1 MAGGNLG
8 DLSMT
13 LTLKTRIEEESKKL
27 ISALN
32 KIDATG
38 KSAQEALN
46 LITEA
51 TGAIGRTGVADISK
65 LTEAMSRMSAKAAEL
80 MKKPNSSAK
89 EIRNTKAVGDQYERI
104 VKIIERLN
112 TISKGYAGF
121 ADYKDMARV
130 EEMLQM
136 RRHAKEQEAKRDA
149 ELERQKQERQRIS
162 SQMAQEAYRQEIAAA
177 EQKSRAFAQAIQK
190 QMEEQE
196 KLRRAQVHAS
206 EDVIRQRLRT
216 SLQPEQ
222 HRNPYIPYI
231 GDTGQIRAVQ
241 KAYGEAF
248 DALGLKYDKLQE
260 KISNFHGPKD
270 DEWLLKTKAQL
281 AEVEGQMSRLVAAS
295 ERLSA
300 TTSAKLNTTYKPNT
314 TTPKEEA
321 QARLQETNA
330 LKNAILERMEAEKK
344 AAAEKKKAEEEA
356 LRQEKQR
363 QAELEKSS
371 QKAKML
377 KDALNKLW
385 GERQA
390 GKSLGL
396 DTTAVDTKIRAMINA
411 LRTLGEYSDRLRNK
425 GEGWQGS
432 LGSLNYNYF
441 ATLAEGARRMA
452 SEQAKANS
460 EKKQAIALEEKHR
473 QEIAATAARVRNDL
487 VNAFEQARKSAG
499 GVNSAVQDL
508 KSLFLQGGLIYGAK
522 QFADSIIQAGGVIDQ
537 QHIALRSILGDMQN
551 ADIMFQQIK
560 SLALESPFT
569 FSDLN
574 KDVKQ
579 LAAYGVEYDDLYD
592 TTKRLADMASGLGVS
607 FERIALAFGQVRSR
621 GWLDGKELRQISY
634 AGIPLLNKLSEYYT
648 KKEGK
653 NVSTSDVKTRITGR
667 GVDFEDVKQVFWEM
681 TDAGGQF
688 FNMQSV
694 MSDTLLGKYNK
705 MKDAWEIMLSDMA
718 NSETMSGRF
727 LKGTLELVAQLIQ
740 NIHTLG
746 PAIIA
751 AFSGFALHK
760 ANMALGG
767 GVASGLLSAKG
778 KVAGDATRDAMQGK
792 RLSDIQ
798 KSILSTKNKIV
809 NSDLRLLQVN
819 GALTKTDL
827 RRLYVTGQINGSMY
841 RQQMMVNGL
850 ANGLTKAQ
858 VRAMLLNNEMR
869 WAASGSMWGAFAS
882 RGIAAFSILGAS
894 LKSLGTSFL
903 TMVGGWPGLIVTGIT
918 VGLTYLWS
926 ANEELKQ
933 QIKQSADELKDR
945 YKSIFEFLKN
955 NPINEIINKKDDKA
969 LLSAIDEY
977 KEKLKE
983 LNPNGFESLV
993 MKADEK
999 KSHEERLRYLREQI
1013 ELEEKANT
1021 IAQTNIQS
1029 GDNFENIKKMFEQ
1042 NKEYLQSIY
1051 SSKTAMEHSLNA
1063 ADKRTNTNAYLSG
1076 MEHFKEEVSEL
1087 ALEFRKIFLDIGTN
1101 PESQRAAQQMFD
1113 NMLAHVEIPKEQAD
1127 FMRASWLKA
1136 LGLGDDW
1143 LRGQVRSEMT
1153 NLIERESSVLA
1164 DKIRSGQKLNEAEQ
1178 NKVKELMQEARERL
1192 SVDYPYFE
1200 SDLQR
1205 MLNNSR
1211 FTAVI
1216 DLIYRENGKPD
1227 PVTQQTNDNFYHSG
1241 MDLRRNA
1248 PDLVAFKNKWQKTGS
1263 GSVYGINNAAHQDI
1277 DSAYNELAAVN
1288 KAYKK
1293 GKATKK
1299 QVETA
1304 KQNVRDLTELL
1315 YSMTGDFYTGQ
1326 AKKSNKIPKQ
1336 NSDKED
1342 KELKTLKER
1351 VSLYKTYY
1359 SELQKYRK
1367 LYGADADKE
1376 LMKDNNFAPIAKY
1389 GLKDRSDY
1397 GSSIRQL
1404 VGSISKTTEDRKTF
1418 VEQSIA
1424 DISRKDREEEQK
1436 RIEDVNSELSRK
1448 LDLLSEEY
1456 DLYRQLYDLT
1466 GDSQGSMQIAFQGK
1480 TVQSQSLLQ
1489 SLMKQIQGELDK
1501 SHPGKNAADVTS
1513 LSDEVFNK
1521 DFGEKSETLSVL
1533 VQRYKKEND
1542 KVRLDTIKTM
1552 TELIKNNRTIEQQ
1565 IADLDREHE
1574 SNQTK
1579 IWESNTTPEMKKRAS
1594 EGEDKEWQDKRAKLE
1609 FEQFKN
1615 NSDWVTIFDDLD
1627 RVSSNTIDTMCTA
1640 IEKFSKKAGLS
1651 VEVVKQLRDALDKL
1665 RNEQLDRNP
1674 FSVMFSTIGQGNAIG
1689 DFLKRSL
1696 PDKKGKY
1703 LVSSEAGKRMGIEE
1717 GQYTKGE
1724 LESAQQGKYDDFG
1737 KTLQGV
1743 ANKFKALETIMSPV
1757 IDLFAAYGK
1766 EDTVLGGVLKG
1777 GSDALGA
1784 AANTASSIS
1793 ALGEM
1798 NGLGFLKDAGPYG
1811 AAASAAISI
1820 ISSFAAAHDA
1830 ALEREIEASKQRQKE
1845 MENLSKNLQHAIET
1859 ALGGV
1864 YSYTMDNKTISKF
1877 NKVLETFQKEN
1888 TRFNFKTQEWE
1899 KTSKNKS
1906 KYSEETARQVEKSLG
1921 DKNSNFDAQLA
1932 SLMVQRDEIQK
1943 QRDSENKK
1951 KKKDKNAIS
1960 DYDMQIEEANQQISE
1975 FAQEWAKTIYGID
1988 LKDWASQ
1995 LTDAIVEAWQKG
2007 EDAVDAY
2014 EDKVKELMNGLT
2026 KNILSQKIM
2035 EVALKPTLDN
2045 LEGKLKA
2052 NGGKLQAEDV
2062 LSITDDLIAAEGN
2075 AIDSI
2080 VAILDSLKEK
2090 GLDLSEN
2097 GSLSTSNTIKGVTE
2111 EIADLLAS
2119 YINAIRLDVSVNRAN
2134 LTIITEAVKLLPNI
2148 NVIAQSQL
2156 TQLNTLVSLAQSRN
2170 DKLDQMYDW
2179 MRSTTNGTRK
2189 LYIA

>member
-13 LTLKTRIEEESKKL
+13 LTLKTRMEEESKKL
-27 ISALN
+27 INALN
-32 KIDATG
+32 KIDVTG
-38 KSAQEALN
+38 KRAQDALN

-51 TGAIGRTGVADISK
+51 TATLSSKGVADIKKLQDAIAQYQAFAARAEGLGVDSK
-65 LTEAMSRMSAKAAEL
+65 TVNNITAIAE
-80 MKKPNSSAK
+80 
-89 EIRNTKAVGDQYERI
+89 QYGKVLQILQRI
-104 VKIIERLN
+104 N
-112 TISKGYAGF
+112 ATGKGHAGF
-121 ADYKDMARV
+121 SDYQDMQRV
-130 EEMLQM
+130 EELLQQ
-136 RRHAKEQEAKRDA
+136 RRHAQEQQAKREE
-149 ELERQKQERQRIS
+149 ELEKQKQERQKIS
-162 SQMAQEAYRQEIAAA
+162 AQMAQEAYRQEIAAA
-177 EQKSRAFAQAIQK
+177 EQKSRAFAQALQK
-190 QMEEQE
+190 QMEAEE
-196 KLRRAQVHAS
+196 KLRRSRVGGTEFDRRRAVRASLAS
-206 EDVIRQRLRT
+206 EPTRYYVPFAGNMD
-216 SLQPEQ
+216 
-222 HRNPYIPYI
+222 
-231 GDTGQIRAVQ
+231 QINEVQ
-241 KAYGEAF
+241 KAYGKAF
-248 DALGLKYDKLQE
+248 DALGERYERLQQ
-260 KISNFHGPKD
+260 KISSFHGPKD
-270 DEWLLKTKAQL
+270 DEWLVKTKAQL
-281 AEVEGQMSRLVAAS
+281 AEVESQMQRLVAAS
-295 ERLSA
+295 ERLSMQTAARLDATYKPIA
-300 TTSAKLNTTYKPNT
+300 TTSQEQT
-314 TTPKEEA
+314 
-321 QARLQETNA
+321 QRRLQETNA
-330 LKNAILERMEAEKK
+330 LKNAVLERMEAEKRE
-344 AAAEKKKAEEEA
+344 AAEAAKN
-356 LRQEKQR
+356 EKQR
-363 QAELEKSS
+363 QAELDKSQ
-371 QKAKML
+371 QKIKAL
-377 KDALNKLW
+377 KDALNRLW

-390 GKSLGL
+390 GKALGL
-396 DTTAVDTKIRAMINA
+396 DTSEADAKIRSMISA
-411 LRTLGEYSDRLRNK
+411 LRTLREYSNMLGNK
-425 GEGWQGS
+425 GIGWQSS

-441 ATLAEGARRMA
+441 GTLAEGAKRLS

-460 EKKQAIALEEKHR
+460 EKRQAIALEERHR
-473 QEIAATAARVRNDL
+473 QEVAATAARVRSDL
-487 VNAFEQARKSAG
+487 VSAFEQARKSAG
-499 GVNSAVQDL
+499 GMSSAMQDL

-522 QFADSIIQAGGVIDQ
+522 QFVDSIIQAGGLIDQ

-688 FNMQSV
+688 YNMQSV

-718 NSETMSGRF
+718 SSETMSGKF
-727 LKGTLELVAQLIQ
+727 LKGTLELIAKLIQ

-767 GVASGLLSAKG
+767 GVAAGLLSAKG
-778 KVAGDATRDAMQGK
+778 KVAGDVTKEALQGK

-798 KSILSTKNKIV
+798 KSILSTKNRIT

-827 RRLYVTGQINGSMY
+827 RRLYVTGKINGNMY
-841 RQQMMVNGL
+841 RQQIMVNGL

-869 WAASGSMWGAFAS
+869 LAASGSMWGAFAS
-882 RGIAAFSILGAS
+882 RGIAAFSVLGAGI
-894 LKSLGTSFL
+894 KSLGTLF
-903 TMVGGWPGLIVTGIT
+903 MAMIGGWPGLIITGIS

-945 YKSIFEFLKN
+945 YKSIVEFLQN
-955 NPINEIINKKDDKA
+955 NPINEVINKKDDKA

-999 KSHEERLRYLREQI
+999 KSHEDRLRYLREQI

-1021 IAQTNIQS
+1021 IAQNKIQS

-1042 NKEYLQSIY
+1042 DKEYLQSIY

-1076 MEHFKEEVSEL
+1076 MEHFKEEAEKL

-1113 NMLAHVEIPKEQAD
+1113 NMLAQVEIPKDQAD

-1143 LRGQVRSEMT
+1143 LRGQVRSELQ

-1178 NKVKELMQEARERL
+1178 SKVKELMQEARQRL

-1216 DLIYRENGKPD
+1216 NLVYSNQGKPD
-1227 PVTQQTNDNFYHSG
+1227 PVTQQTNDNFYQSG
-1241 MDLRRNA
+1241 MGLRVNA
-1248 PDLVAFKNKWQKTGS
+1248 ADLVASKNKWQKAGQ
-1263 GSVYGINNAAHQDI
+1263 GSVYSINNAAHQDI
-1277 DSAYNELAAVN
+1277 DSAYNELAAIN
-1288 KAYKK
+1288 KAYNK

-1299 QVETA
+1299 QVEKA

-1315 YSMTGDFYTGQ
+1315 YSLTGDFYTGQ
-1326 AKKSNKIPKQ
+1326 AKKSNKTPKDRG
-1336 NSDKED
+1336 NKDD
-1342 KELKTLKER
+1342 KELKALRDK

-1359 SELQKYRK
+1359 TELQKYRK

-1376 LMKDNNFAPIAKY
+1376 LMKDKNFAPIKGY

-1397 GSSIRQL
+1397 GGSIRQL
-1404 VGSISKTTEDRKTF
+1404 VGRLSRNTEERKSF

-1424 DISRKDREEEQK
+1424 GISSKEREEEQN

-1456 DLYRQLYDLT
+1456 DLYKQLYDLT
-1466 GDSQGSMQIAFQGK
+1466 GDSQGAMQVAFQGN
-1480 TVQSQSLLQ
+1480 TVQSQSLLE
-1489 SLMKQIQGELDK
+1489 SLMKQIQDELDK
-1501 SHPGKNAADVTS
+1501 SHPGKNAADVIS
-1513 LSDEVFNK
+1513 LSDNEFNK
-1521 DFGEKSETLSVL
+1521 LFGEKSETLSVL
-1533 VQRYKKEND
+1533 VQRYKKESD
-1542 KVRLDTIKTM
+1542 KVRLDTIKNM
-1552 TELIKNNRTIEQQ
+1552 VELIKNNRTIEQQ

-1579 IWESNTTPEMKKRAS
+1579 IWGSSTTTEMKKRAS
-1594 EGEDKEWQDKRAKLE
+1594 EGENKEWQDKRAKLE

-1615 NSDWVTIFDDLD
+1615 NTDWVTIFDDLD
-1627 RVSSNTIDTMCTA
+1627 RVSSNTIDTMCTE

-1665 RNEQLDRNP
+1665 RNEQIDRSP
-1674 FSVMFSTIGQGNAIG
+1674 FGVMFNTIGQGNAIG
-1689 DFLKRSL
+1689 DFLKRSE
-1696 PDKKGKY
+1696 PGKDGKY
-1703 LVSSEAGKRMGIEE
+1703 IVSAEAGKRMGMQE
-1717 GQYTKGE
+1717 GKYTKGE
-1724 LESAQQGKYDDFG
+1724 LENEQQGKYMDFS
-1737 KTLQGV
+1737 KSLQSV
-1743 ANKFKALETIMSPV
+1743 ANKFKALESIMSPV
-1757 IDLFAAYGK
+1757 VDLFAAFGK
-1766 EDTVLGGVLKG
+1766 EDTVAGGIIQG
-1777 GSDALGA
+1777 GSNALSAAGSTAGA
-1784 AANTASSIS
+1784 LNN
-1793 ALGEM
+1793 LG
-1798 NGLGFLKDAGPYG
+1798 LKQAGPYG
-1811 AAASAAISI
+1811 AAAAASISI

-1845 MENLSKNLQHAIET
+1845 MENLTKNLQHAIEI

-1864 YSYTMDNKTISKF
+1864 YSYTMNDKTRDKLTE
-1877 NKVLETFQKEN
+1877 VLETFRKEN
-1888 TRFNFKTQEWE
+1888 TKFNFQTQKWE
-1899 KTSKNKS
+1899 KTNKNKS
-1906 KYSEETARQVEKSLG
+1906 RYSEQTAEQVEKSLQN
-1921 DKNSNFDAQLA
+1921 KNSNFDAQLA
-1932 SLMVQRDEIQK
+1932 SLMIQRDELQK

-1960 DYDMQIEEANQQISE
+1960 DYDAQIEEANQQISE
-1975 FAQEWAKTIYGID
+1975 FAQAWAKTIYSID

-2014 EDKVKELMNGLT
+2014 EDKVKELMNSLT
-2026 KNILSQKIM
+2026 KNILSQKIL
-2035 EVALKPTLDN
+2035 EVALKPTLVN
-2045 LEGKLKA
+2045 LENKLKA
-2052 NGGKLQAEDV
+2052 NGGKLEAEDV
-2062 LSITDDLIAAEGN
+2062 LSITDSLIDAEGN

-2080 VAILDSLKEK
+2080 VSILDSLKEK

-2097 GSLSTSNTIKGVTE
+2097 GSLSTSNTIKGITE
-2111 EIADLLAS
+2111 ETADLAS
-2119 YINAIRLDVSVNRAN
+2119 YINAIRLDVSVNRTN
-2134 LTIITEAVKLLPNI
+2134 LAIVVEAVKLLPNL

-2156 TQLNTLVSLAQSRN
+2156 TQLNTLVSLSQARN

>member
-13 LTLKTRIEEESKKL
+13 LTLKTRMEEESKKL
-27 ISALN
+27 INALN
-32 KIDATG
+32 KIDVSG
-38 KSAQEALN
+38 KRAQDALN

-51 TGAIGRTGVADISK
+51 TSTLSSKGVADIKKLQDAIAQYQAFAARAEGLGVDSK
-65 LTEAMSRMSAKAAEL
+65 TVNNITAIAE
-80 MKKPNSSAK
+80 
-89 EIRNTKAVGDQYERI
+89 QYGKVLQILQRI
-104 VKIIERLN
+104 N
-112 TISKGYAGF
+112 ATGKGYAGF
-121 ADYKDMARV
+121 SDYQDMQRV
-130 EEMLQM
+130 EELLQQ
-136 RRHAKEQEAKRDA
+136 RRHAKEQQAKREE
-149 ELERQKQERQRIS
+149 ELEKQKQERQKIS
-162 SQMAQEAYRQEIAAA
+162 AQMAQEAYRQEIAAA
-177 EQKSRAFAQAIQK
+177 EQKSRAFAQALQK
-190 QMEEQE
+190 QMEAEE
-196 KLRRAQVHAS
+196 KLRRSRVGGTEFDRRRAVRASLAS
-206 EDVIRQRLRT
+206 EPTRYYVPFAGNMD
-216 SLQPEQ
+216 
-222 HRNPYIPYI
+222 
-231 GDTGQIRAVQ
+231 QINEVQ
-241 KAYGEAF
+241 KAYGKAF
-248 DALGLKYDKLQE
+248 DVIGERYDRLQQ
-260 KISNFHGPKD
+260 KISSFHGPKD
-270 DEWLLKTKAQL
+270 DEWLVYTKARL
-281 AEVEGQMSRLVAAS
+281 AEMESQMQRLVAAS
-295 ERLSA
+295 ERLSMQTAARLDATYKPIA
-300 TTSAKLNTTYKPNT
+300 TTSQEQT
-314 TTPKEEA
+314 
-321 QARLQETNA
+321 QRRLQETNA
-330 LKNAILERMEAEKK
+330 LKNAILERMEAEKRE
-344 AAAEKKKAEEEA
+344 AAEAAKN
-356 LRQEKQR
+356 EKQR
-363 QAELEKSS
+363 QAELDKSQ
-371 QKAKML
+371 QKIKAL
-377 KDALNKLW
+377 KDALNRLW

-390 GKSLGL
+390 GKALGL
-396 DTTAVDTKIRAMINA
+396 DTSEADAKIRSMISA
-411 LRTLGEYSDRLRNK
+411 LRTLREYSNMLVNK
-425 GEGWQGS
+425 GVGWQS
-432 LGSLNYNYF
+432 RLGILNYNYF
-441 ATLAEGARRMA
+441 GTLAEGAKRLS

-460 EKKQAIALEEKHR
+460 EKRQAIALEERHR
-473 QEIAATAARVRNDL
+473 QEVAATAARVRSDL
-487 VNAFEQARKSAG
+487 VSAFEQARKSAG
-499 GVNSAVQDL
+499 GMSSAMQDL

-522 QFADSIIQAGGVIDQ
+522 QFVDSIIQAGGLIDQ

-718 NSETMSGRF
+718 SSETMSGKF
-727 LKGTLELVAQLIQ
+727 LKGTLELIAKLIQ

-767 GVASGLLSAKG
+767 GIAAGLLSAKG
-778 KVAGDATRDAMQGK
+778 KVAGDVTKEALQGK

-798 KSILSTKNKIV
+798 KSILSTKNRIT

-827 RRLYVTGQINGSMY
+827 RRLYVTGKINGNMY
-841 RQQMMVNGL
+841 RQQIMVNGL

-869 WAASGSMWGAFAS
+869 LAASGSMWGAFAS
-882 RGIAAFSILGAS
+882 RGIAAFSVLGAGI
-894 LKSLGTSFL
+894 KSLGSSF
-903 TMVGGWPGLIVTGIT
+903 MAMIGGWPGLIITGIS

-945 YKSIFEFLKN
+945 YKSIVEFLQN
-955 NPINEIINKKDDKA
+955 NPINEVINKKDDKA

-999 KSHEERLRYLREQI
+999 KSHEDRLRYLREQI

-1021 IAQTNIQS
+1021 IAQNKIQS

-1042 NKEYLQSIY
+1042 DKEYLQSIY

-1076 MEHFKEEVSEL
+1076 MEHFKEEAEKL
-1087 ALEFRKIFLDIGTN
+1087 AIEFRKIFLDIGTN

-1113 NMLAHVEIPKEQAD
+1113 NMLAQVEIPKDQAD

-1143 LRGQVRSEMT
+1143 LRGQVRSELQ

-1178 NKVKELMQEARERL
+1178 SKVKELMQEARQRL

-1216 DLIYRENGKPD
+1216 NLVYSNQGKPD
-1227 PVTQQTNDNFYHSG
+1227 PVTQQTNDNFYQSG
-1241 MDLRRNA
+1241 MGLRVNA
-1248 PDLVAFKNKWQKTGS
+1248 ADLVAYKNKWQKAGQ
-1263 GSVYGINNAAHQDI
+1263 GSVYSINNAAHQDI
-1277 DSAYNELAAVN
+1277 DSALNELLAVN
-1288 KAYKK
+1288 TAYKN
-1293 GKATKK
+1293 GKETKK
-1299 QVETA
+1299 EVEKA

-1315 YSMTGDFYTGQ
+1315 YSLTGDFYTGQ
-1326 AKKSNKIPKQ
+1326 AKKSNKTPKDRG
-1336 NSDKED
+1336 NKDD
-1342 KELKTLKER
+1342 KELKALRDK

-1359 SELQKYRK
+1359 TELQKYRK

-1376 LMKDNNFAPIAKY
+1376 LMKDKNFAPIKGY

-1397 GSSIRQL
+1397 GGSIRQL
-1404 VGSISKTTEDRKTF
+1404 VGRLSRNTEERKSF

-1424 DISRKDREEEQK
+1424 GISSKEREEEQK

-1456 DLYRQLYDLT
+1456 DLYKQLYDLT
-1466 GDSQGSMQIAFQGK
+1466 GDSQGAMQVAFQGN
-1480 TVQSQSLLQ
+1480 TVQSQSLLE
-1489 SLMKQIQGELDK
+1489 SLMKQIQDELDK

-1513 LSDEVFNK
+1513 LSDNEFNK
-1521 DFGEKSETLSVL
+1521 LFGEKSETLSVL
-1533 VQRYKKEND
+1533 VQRYKKESD
-1542 KVRLDTIKTM
+1542 KVRLDTIKNM
-1552 TELIKNNRTIEQQ
+1552 VELIKNNRTIEQQ

-1579 IWESNTTPEMKKRAS
+1579 IWGSSTTTEMKKRAS
-1594 EGEDKEWQDKRAKLE
+1594 EGENKEWQDKRAKLE

-1615 NSDWVTIFDDLD
+1615 NTDWVTIFDDLD
-1627 RVSSNTIDTMCTA
+1627 RVSSNTIDTMCTE

-1665 RNEQLDRNP
+1665 RNEQIDRSP
-1674 FSVMFSTIGQGNAIG
+1674 FGVMFNTIGQGNAIG
-1689 DFLKRSL
+1689 DFLKRSE
-1696 PDKKGKY
+1696 PGKDGKY
-1703 LVSSEAGKRMGIEE
+1703 IVSAEAGKRMGMQE
-1717 GQYTKGE
+1717 GKYTKGE
-1724 LESAQQGKYDDFG
+1724 LENEQQGKYADFS
-1737 KTLQGV
+1737 KSLQSV
-1743 ANKFKALETIMSPV
+1743 ANKFKALESIMSPV
-1757 IDLFAAYGK
+1757 VDLFAAFGK
-1766 EDTVLGGVLKG
+1766 EDTVAGGIIQG
-1777 GSDALGA
+1777 GSNALSAAGSTAGA
-1784 AANTASSIS
+1784 LNN
-1793 ALGEM
+1793 LG
-1798 NGLGFLKDAGPYG
+1798 LKQAGPYG
-1811 AAASAAISI
+1811 AAAAASISI

-1845 MENLSKNLQHAIET
+1845 MENLTKNLQHAIEI

-1864 YSYTMDNKTISKF
+1864 YSYTMNDKTRDKLTE
-1877 NKVLETFQKEN
+1877 VLETFRKEN
-1888 TRFNFKTQEWE
+1888 TKFNFQTQKWE
-1899 KTSKNKS
+1899 KTNKNKS
-1906 KYSEETARQVEKSLG
+1906 RYSEQTAEQVEKSLQNK
-1921 DKNSNFDAQLA
+1921 DSNFDAQLA
-1932 SLMVQRDEIQK
+1932 SLMIQRDELQK

-1960 DYDMQIEEANQQISE
+1960 DYDAQIEEANQQISE
-1975 FAQEWAKTIYGID
+1975 FAQAWAKTIYSID

-2014 EDKVKELMNGLT
+2014 EDKVKELMNSLT
-2026 KNILSQKIM
+2026 KNILSQKIL

-2045 LEGKLKA
+2045 LENKLKA
-2052 NGGKLQAEDV
+2052 NGGKLEAEDV
-2062 LSITDDLIAAEGN
+2062 LSITDSLIDAEGN

-2080 VAILDSLKEK
+2080 VSILDSLKEK

-2111 EIADLLAS
+2111 ETADLLAS

-2134 LTIITEAVKLLPNI
+2134 LAIVVEAVKLLPNL

-2156 TQLNTLVSLAQSRN
+2156 TQLNTLVSLSQARN

>member
-13 LTLKTRIEEESKKL
+13 LTLKTRMEEESKKL
-27 ISALN
+27 INALN
-32 KIDATG
+32 KIDVTG
-38 KSAQEALN
+38 KRAQDALN

-51 TGAIGRTGVADISK
+51 TSTLSSKGVADIKKLQDAIAQYQAFAARAEGLGVDSK
-65 LTEAMSRMSAKAAEL
+65 TVNNITAIAE
-80 MKKPNSSAK
+80 
-89 EIRNTKAVGDQYERI
+89 QYGKVLQILQRI
-104 VKIIERLN
+104 N
-112 TISKGYAGF
+112 ATGKGHAGF
-121 ADYKDMARV
+121 SDYQDMQRV
-130 EEMLQM
+130 EELLQQ
-136 RRHAKEQEAKRDA
+136 RRHAQEQQAKREE
-149 ELERQKQERQRIS
+149 ELEKQKQERQKIS
-162 SQMAQEAYRQEIAAA
+162 AQMAQEAYRQEIAAA
-177 EQKSRAFAQAIQK
+177 EQKSRAFAQALQK
-190 QMEEQE
+190 QMEAEE
-196 KLRRAQVHAS
+196 KLRRSRVGGTEFDRRRAVRASLAS
-206 EDVIRQRLRT
+206 EPTRYYVPFAGNMD
-216 SLQPEQ
+216 
-222 HRNPYIPYI
+222 
-231 GDTGQIRAVQ
+231 QINEVQ
-241 KAYGEAF
+241 KAYGKAF
-248 DALGLKYDKLQE
+248 DALGERYDRLQQ
-260 KISNFHGPKD
+260 KISSFHGPKD
-270 DEWLLKTKAQL
+270 DEWLVKTKAQL
-281 AEVEGQMSRLVAAS
+281 AEVESQMQRLVAAS
-295 ERLSA
+295 ERLSMQTA
-300 TTSAKLNTTYKPNT
+300 ARLDATYKPNA
-314 TTPKEEA
+314 TTPQEQA
-321 QARLQETNA
+321 QRRLQETNA
-330 LKNAILERMEAEKK
+330 LKNAILERMEAEKRE
-344 AAAEKKKAEEEA
+344 AAEAAKN
-356 LRQEKQR
+356 EKQR
-363 QAELEKSS
+363 QAELDKSQ
-371 QKAKML
+371 QKIKAL
-377 KDALNKLW
+377 KDALNRLW
-385 GERQA
+385 GERQT
-390 GKSLGL
+390 GKALGL
-396 DTTAVDTKIRAMINA
+396 DTSEADAKIRSMISA
-411 LRTLGEYSDRLRNK
+411 LRTLREYSNMLGNK
-425 GEGWQGS
+425 GVGWQSS

-441 ATLAEGARRMA
+441 GTLAEGAKRLS

-460 EKKQAIALEEKHR
+460 EKRQAIALEERHR
-473 QEIAATAARVRNDL
+473 QEVAATAARVRSDL
-487 VNAFEQARKSAG
+487 VSAFEQARKSAG
-499 GVNSAVQDL
+499 GMSSAVQDL

-522 QFADSIIQAGGVIDQ
+522 QFVDSIIQAGGVIDQ

-592 TTKRLADMASGLGVS
+592 TTKRLADLASGLGVS

-667 GVDFEDVKQVFWEM
+667 GVDFEDVKQVLWEM

-718 NSETMSGRF
+718 SSETMSGKF
-727 LKGTLELVAQLIQ
+727 LKGTLELIVKLIQ

-767 GVASGLLSAKG
+767 GVAAGLLSAKG
-778 KVAGDATRDAMQGK
+778 KVAGDVTKEALQGE

-798 KSILSTKNKIV
+798 KSILSTKNRIT

-827 RRLYVTGQINGSMY
+827 RRLYVTGKINGNMY
-841 RQQMMVNGL
+841 RQQIMVNGL

-869 WAASGSMWGAFAS
+869 LAASGSMWGAFAS
-882 RGIAAFSILGAS
+882 RGIAAFSVLGAGIKSLGAS
-894 LKSLGTSFL
+894 F
-903 TMVGGWPGLIVTGIT
+903 MAMIGGWPGLIITGIS

-926 ANEELKQ
+926 ANEEQKQ
-933 QIKQSADELKDR
+933 QMKQSADELKDR
-945 YKSIFEFLKN
+945 YKSIVEFLQN
-955 NPINEIINKKDDKA
+955 NPINEVINKKDDKA

-999 KSHEERLRYLREQI
+999 KSHEDRLRYLREQI

-1021 IAQTNIQS
+1021 IAQNKIQS

-1042 NKEYLQSIY
+1042 DKEYLQSIY

-1076 MEHFKEEVSEL
+1076 MEHFKEEAEKL

-1113 NMLAHVEIPKEQAD
+1113 NMLAQVEIPKDQAD

-1143 LRGQVRSEMT
+1143 LRGQVRSELQ

-1178 NKVKELMQEARERL
+1178 SKVKELMQEARQRL

-1216 DLIYRENGKPD
+1216 NLVYSNQGKPD
-1227 PVTQQTNDNFYHSG
+1227 PVTQQTNDNFYQSG
-1241 MDLRRNA
+1241 MGRRVNA
-1248 PDLVAFKNKWQKTGS
+1248 ADLVASKNKWQKAGQ
-1263 GSVYGINNAAHQDI
+1263 GSVYSINNAAHQDI

-1288 KAYKK
+1288 KAYNK

-1299 QVETA
+1299 QVEKA

-1315 YSMTGDFYTGQ
+1315 YSLTGDFYTGQ
-1326 AKKSNKIPKQ
+1326 AKKSNKTPKDRG
-1336 NSDKED
+1336 NKDDKVLKALKD
-1342 KELKTLKER
+1342 K

-1359 SELQKYRK
+1359 TELQKYRK

-1376 LMKDNNFAPIAKY
+1376 LMKDKNFAPIKGY

-1397 GSSIRQL
+1397 GGSIRQL
-1404 VGSISKTTEDRKTF
+1404 VGRLSRNTEERKSF

-1424 DISRKDREEEQK
+1424 GISSKEREEEQK

-1456 DLYRQLYDLT
+1456 DLYKQLYDLT
-1466 GDSQGSMQIAFQGK
+1466 GDSQGAMQVAFQGN
-1480 TVQSQSLLQ
+1480 TVQSQSLLE
-1489 SLMKQIQGELDK
+1489 SLMKQIQDELDK

-1513 LSDEVFNK
+1513 LSDNEFNK
-1521 DFGEKSETLSVL
+1521 LFGEKSETLSVL
-1533 VQRYKKEND
+1533 VQRYKKESD
-1542 KVRLDTIKTM
+1542 KVRLDTIKNM
-1552 TELIKNNRTIEQQ
+1552 VELIKNNRTIEQQ

-1579 IWESNTTPEMKKRAS
+1579 IWGSSTTTEMKKRAS
-1594 EGEDKEWQDKRAKLE
+1594 EGENKEWQDKRAKLE

-1615 NSDWVTIFDDLD
+1615 NTDWVTIFDDLD
-1627 RVSSNTIDTMCTA
+1627 RVSSNTIDTMCTE

-1665 RNEQLDRNP
+1665 RNEQIDRSP
-1674 FSVMFSTIGQGNAIG
+1674 FGVMFNTIGQGNAIG
-1689 DFLKRSL
+1689 DFLKRSE
-1696 PDKKGKY
+1696 PGKDGKY
-1703 LVSSEAGKRMGIEE
+1703 IVSAEAGKRMGMQE
-1717 GQYTKGE
+1717 GKYTKGE
-1724 LESAQQGKYDDFG
+1724 LENGQQGKYTDFS
-1737 KTLQGV
+1737 KSLQSV
-1743 ANKFKALETIMSPV
+1743 ANKFKALESIMSPV
-1757 IDLFAAYGK
+1757 VDLFAAFGK
-1766 EDTVLGGVLKG
+1766 EDTVAGGIIQG
-1777 GSDALGA
+1777 GSDALSAAGSTAGA
-1784 AANTASSIS
+1784 LNN
-1793 ALGEM
+1793 LGLEQ
-1798 NGLGFLKDAGPYG
+1798 AGPYG
-1811 AAASAAISI
+1811 AAAAAAISI

-1845 MENLSKNLQHAIET
+1845 MENLTKNLQHAIEI

-1864 YSYTMDNKTISKF
+1864 YSYTMNDKTRDKLTE
-1877 NKVLETFQKEN
+1877 VLETFRKEN
-1888 TRFNFKTQEWE
+1888 TKFNFQTQKWE
-1899 KTSKNKS
+1899 KTNKNKS
-1906 KYSEETARQVEKSLG
+1906 RYSEQTAEQVEKSLQNK
-1921 DKNSNFDAQLA
+1921 DSNFDAQLA
-1932 SLMVQRDEIQK
+1932 SLMVQRDELQK

-1960 DYDMQIEEANQQISE
+1960 DYDAQIEEANQQISE
-1975 FAQEWAKTIYGID
+1975 FAQEWAKTIYSID

-2014 EDKVKELMNGLT
+2014 EDKVKELMNSLT
-2026 KNILSQKIM
+2026 KNILSQKIL

-2045 LEGKLKA
+2045 LENKLKA
-2052 NGGKLQAEDV
+2052 NGGKLEAEDV
-2062 LSITDDLIAAEGN
+2062 LSITDSLIDAEGN

-2080 VAILDSLKEK
+2080 VSILDSLKEK

-2111 EIADLLAS
+2111 ETADLLAS

-2134 LTIITEAVKLLPNI
+2134 LAIVVEAVKLLPNL

-2156 TQLNTLVSLAQSRN
+2156 TQLNTLVSLSQARN

>member
-1 MAGGNLG
+1 
-8 DLSMT
+8 MT
-13 LTLKTRIEEESKKL
+13 LTLKTRMEEESKKL
-27 ISALN
+27 INALN
-32 KIDATG
+32 KIDVTG
-38 KSAQEALN
+38 KRAQDALN

-51 TGAIGRTGVADISK
+51 TSTLSSKGVADIKKLQNAIAQYQAFAARAEGLGVDSK
-65 LTEAMSRMSAKAAEL
+65 TVNNITAIAE
-80 MKKPNSSAK
+80 
-89 EIRNTKAVGDQYERI
+89 QYGKVLQILQRI
-104 VKIIERLN
+104 N
-112 TISKGYAGF
+112 ATGKGHAGF
-121 ADYKDMARV
+121 SDYQDMQRV
-130 EEMLQM
+130 EELLQQ
-136 RRHAKEQEAKRDA
+136 RRHAQEQQAKREE
-149 ELERQKQERQRIS
+149 ELEKQKQERQKIS
-162 SQMAQEAYRQEIAAA
+162 AQMAQEAYRQEIAAA
-177 EQKSRAFAQAIQK
+177 EQKSRAFAQALQK
-190 QMEEQE
+190 QMEAEE
-196 KLRRAQVHAS
+196 KLRRSRVGGTEFDRRRAVRASLAS
-206 EDVIRQRLRT
+206 EPTRYYVPFAGNMD
-216 SLQPEQ
+216 
-222 HRNPYIPYI
+222 
-231 GDTGQIRAVQ
+231 QINEVQ
-241 KAYGEAF
+241 KAYGKAF
-248 DALGLKYDKLQE
+248 DALGERYDRLQQ
-260 KISNFHGPKD
+260 KISSFHGPKD
-270 DEWLLKTKAQL
+270 DEWLVKTKAQL
-281 AEVEGQMSRLVAAS
+281 AEVESQMQRLVAAS
-295 ERLSA
+295 ERLSMQTAARLDATYKPIA
-300 TTSAKLNTTYKPNT
+300 TTSQEQT
-314 TTPKEEA
+314 
-321 QARLQETNA
+321 QRRLQETNA
-330 LKNAILERMEAEKK
+330 LKNAILERMEAEKRE
-344 AAAEKKKAEEEA
+344 AAEAAKN
-356 LRQEKQR
+356 EKQR
-363 QAELEKSS
+363 QAELDKSQ
-371 QKAKML
+371 QKIKAL
-377 KDALNKLW
+377 KDALNRLW

-390 GKSLGL
+390 GKALGL
-396 DTTAVDTKIRAMINA
+396 DTSEADAKIRSMISA
-411 LRTLGEYSDRLRNK
+411 LRTLREYSNILGNK
-425 GEGWQGS
+425 GAGWQYS

-441 ATLAEGARRMA
+441 GTLAEGAKRLS

-460 EKKQAIALEEKHR
+460 EKRQAIALEERHR
-473 QEIAATAARVRNDL
+473 QEVAATAARVRSDL
-487 VNAFEQARKSAG
+487 VSAFEQARKSAG
-499 GVNSAVQDL
+499 GISSAVQDL
-508 KSLFLQGGLIYGAK
+508 KSLFLQGGLIYGVK
-522 QFADSIIQAGGVIDQ
+522 QFVDSIIQAGGVIDQ

-574 KDVKQ
+574 KDVKP

-718 NSETMSGRF
+718 SSETISGKF
-727 LKGTLELVAQLIQ
+727 LKGTLELIAKLIQ
-740 NIHTLG
+740 NLHTLG
-746 PAIIA
+746 PAFIA

-767 GVASGLLSAKG
+767 GVAAGLLSAKG
-778 KVAGDATRDAMQGK
+778 KVAGDVTKEALQGE

-798 KSILSTKNKIV
+798 KSILSTKNRIT
-809 NSDLRLLQVN
+809 NSDLRLLQIN

-827 RRLYVTGQINGSMY
+827 RRLYVTGKINGNMY
-841 RQQMMVNGL
+841 RQQIMVNGL

-869 WAASGSMWGAFAS
+869 LAASGSMWGAFAS
-882 RGIAAFSILGAS
+882 RGIAAFSVLGAGIKSLGAS
-894 LKSLGTSFL
+894 F
-903 TMVGGWPGLIVTGIT
+903 MAMIGGWPGLIITGIS

-945 YKSIFEFLKN
+945 YKSIVEFLQN
-955 NPINEIINKKDDKA
+955 NPINEVINKKDDKA

-999 KSHEERLRYLREQI
+999 KSHEDRLRYLREQI

-1021 IAQTNIQS
+1021 IAQNKIQS

-1042 NKEYLQSIY
+1042 DKEYLQSIY
-1051 SSKTAMEHSLNA
+1051 SSKTAMEHSINA

-1076 MEHFKEEVSEL
+1076 MEHFKEEAEKL

-1113 NMLAHVEIPKEQAD
+1113 NMLAQVEIPKEQAD

-1143 LRGQVRSEMT
+1143 LRGQVRSELQ

-1178 NKVKELMQEARERL
+1178 NKVKELMQEARQRL

-1216 DLIYRENGKPD
+1216 NLVYSNQGKPD
-1227 PVTQQTNDNFYHSG
+1227 PVTQQTNDNFYQSG
-1241 MDLRRNA
+1241 MGLRVNA
-1248 PDLVAFKNKWQKTGS
+1248 ADLVAFKNKWQKAGQGS
-1263 GSVYGINNAAHQDI
+1263 LYAINNAAHQDI
-1277 DSAYNELAAVN
+1277 DSAYNEILAAN
-1288 KAYKK
+1288 TAYNNS
-1293 GKATKK
+1293 KATKK
-1299 QVETA
+1299 EVEKA

-1326 AKKSNKIPKQ
+1326 AKKSNKTPKDRG
-1336 NSDKED
+1336 NKDD
-1342 KELKTLKER
+1342 KELKALREK

-1359 SELQKYRK
+1359 TELQKYRK

-1376 LMKDNNFAPIAKY
+1376 LMKDKNFAPIKGY

-1397 GSSIRQL
+1397 GGSIRQL
-1404 VGSISKTTEDRKTF
+1404 VGRLSRNTEERKSF

-1424 DISRKDREEEQK
+1424 GISSKEREEEQK

-1456 DLYRQLYDLT
+1456 DLYKQLYDLT
-1466 GDSQGSMQIAFQGK
+1466 GDSQGAMQVAFQGN
-1480 TVQSQSLLQ
+1480 TVQSQSLLE
-1489 SLMKQIQGELDK
+1489 SLMKQIQDELDK
-1501 SHPGKNAADVTS
+1501 SHPGTKAADVTA
-1513 LSDEVFNK
+1513 LSDNEFNK
-1521 DFGEKSETLSVL
+1521 LFGEKSEALSVL
-1533 VQRYKKEND
+1533 VQRYKKESD
-1542 KVRLDTIKTM
+1542 KVRLDTIKNM
-1552 TELIKNNRTIEQQ
+1552 VELIKNNRTIEQQ

-1579 IWESNTTPEMKKRAS
+1579 IWGSSTTTEMKKRAS
-1594 EGEDKEWQDKRAKLE
+1594 EGENKEWQDKRAKLE

-1615 NSDWVTIFDDLD
+1615 NTDWVTIFDDLD
-1627 RVSSNTIDTMCTA
+1627 RVSSNTIDTMCTE

-1665 RNEQLDRNP
+1665 RNEKIDRSP
-1674 FSVMFSTIGQGNAIG
+1674 FGVMFNTIGQGNAIG
-1689 DFLKRSL
+1689 DFLKRSE
-1696 PDKKGKY
+1696 PGKDGKY
-1703 LVSSEAGKRMGIEE
+1703 IVSAEAGKRMGMQE
-1717 GQYTKGE
+1717 GKYTKGE
-1724 LESAQQGKYDDFG
+1724 LENEQQGKYTDFS
-1737 KTLQGV
+1737 KSLQSV
-1743 ANKFKALETIMSPV
+1743 ANKFKALESIMSPV
-1757 IDLFAAYGK
+1757 VDLFAAFGK
-1766 EDTVLGGVLKG
+1766 EDTVAGGIIQG
-1777 GSDALGA
+1777 GSDALSAAGSTAGA
-1784 AANTASSIS
+1784 LNN
-1793 ALGEM
+1793 LG
-1798 NGLGFLKDAGPYG
+1798 LKKAGPYG

-1845 MENLSKNLQHAIET
+1845 MENLTKNLQHAIEI

-1864 YSYTMDNKTISKF
+1864 YSYTMNDKTRNKLTE
-1877 NKVLETFQKEN
+1877 VLETFRKEN
-1888 TRFNFKTQEWE
+1888 TKFNFQTQKWE
-1899 KTSKNKS
+1899 KTNKNKS
-1906 KYSEETARQVEKSLG
+1906 RYSEQTAEQVEKSLQNK
-1921 DKNSNFDAQLA
+1921 DSNFDAQLA
-1932 SLMVQRDEIQK
+1932 SLMVQRDELQK

-1960 DYDMQIEEANQQISE
+1960 DYDAQIEEANQQISE
-1975 FAQEWAKTIYGID
+1975 FAQEWAKTIYSID

-2014 EDKVKELMNGLT
+2014 EDKVKELMNSLT
-2026 KNILSQKIM
+2026 KNILSQKIL

-2045 LEGKLKA
+2045 LENKLKA
-2052 NGGKLQAEDV
+2052 NGGKLEAEDV
-2062 LSITDDLIAAEGN
+2062 LSITDSLIDAEGN

-2080 VAILDSLKEK
+2080 VSILDSLKEK

-2111 EIADLLAS
+2111 ETADLLAS

-2134 LTIITEAVKLLPNI
+2134 LAIVVEAVKLLPNL

-2156 TQLNTLVSLAQSRN
+2156 TQLNTLVSLSQARN

>member
-13 LTLKTRIEEESKKL
+13 LTLKTRMEEESKKL
-27 ISALN
+27 INALN
-32 KIDATG
+32 KIDVTG
-38 KSAQEALN
+38 KRAQDALN

-51 TGAIGRTGVADISK
+51 TSTLSSKGVADIKKLQDAIAQYQAFAARAEGLGVDSK
-65 LTEAMSRMSAKAAEL
+65 TVNNITAIAE
-80 MKKPNSSAK
+80 
-89 EIRNTKAVGDQYERI
+89 QYGKVLQILQRI
-104 VKIIERLN
+104 N
-112 TISKGYAGF
+112 ATGKGHAGF
-121 ADYKDMARV
+121 SDYQDMQRV
-130 EEMLQM
+130 EELLQQ
-136 RRHAKEQEAKRDA
+136 RRHAQEQQAKMEE
-149 ELERQKQERQRIS
+149 ELEKQKQERQKIS
-162 SQMAQEAYRQEIAAA
+162 AQMAQEAYRQEIAAA
-177 EQKSRAFAQAIQK
+177 EQKSRAFAQALQK
-190 QMEEQE
+190 QMEAEE
-196 KLRRAQVHAS
+196 KLRRSRVGGTEFDRRRAVRAS
-206 EDVIRQRLRT
+206 LA
-216 SLQPEQ
+216 PEPT
-222 HRNPYIPYI
+222 RYYVPFAGNM
-231 GDTGQIRAVQ
+231 DQINEVQ
-241 KAYGEAF
+241 KAYGKAF
-248 DALGLKYDKLQE
+248 DALGERYDRLQQ
-260 KISNFHGPKD
+260 KISSFHGPKD
-270 DEWLLKTKAQL
+270 DEWLVKTKAQL
-281 AEVEGQMSRLVAAS
+281 AEVESQMQRLVAAS
-295 ERLSA
+295 ERLSMQTAARLDATYKPIA
-300 TTSAKLNTTYKPNT
+300 TTSQEQT
-314 TTPKEEA
+314 
-321 QARLQETNA
+321 QRRLQETNA
-330 LKNAILERMEAEKK
+330 LKNAILERMEAEKRE
-344 AAAEKKKAEEEA
+344 AAEAAKN
-356 LRQEKQR
+356 EKQR
-363 QAELEKSS
+363 QAELDKSQ
-371 QKAKML
+371 QKIKAL
-377 KDALNKLW
+377 KDALNRLW

-390 GKSLGL
+390 GKALGL
-396 DTTAVDTKIRAMINA
+396 DTSEADAKIRSMISA
-411 LRTLGEYSDRLRNK
+411 LRTLREYSNMLGNK
-425 GEGWQGS
+425 GGGWQFS

-441 ATLAEGARRMA
+441 GTLAEGAKRLS

-460 EKKQAIALEEKHR
+460 EKRQAIALEERHR
-473 QEIAATAARVRNDL
+473 QEVAATAARVRSDL
-487 VNAFEQARKSAG
+487 VSAFEQARKSAG
-499 GVNSAVQDL
+499 GISSAVQDL

-522 QFADSIIQAGGVIDQ
+522 QFVDSIIQAGGLIDQ

-560 SLALESPFT
+560 SLALESNFT

-718 NSETMSGRF
+718 SSETISGKF
-727 LKGTLELVAQLIQ
+727 LKGTLELIAKLIQ

-767 GVASGLLSAKG
+767 GVAAGLLSAKG
-778 KVAGDATRDAMQGK
+778 KVAGDVTKEALQGE

-798 KSILSTKNKIV
+798 KSILSTKNRIT

-827 RRLYVTGQINGSMY
+827 RRLYVTGQINGNMY
-841 RQQMMVNGL
+841 RQQIMVNGL

-869 WAASGSMWGAFAS
+869 LAASGSMWGAFAS
-882 RGIAAFSILGAS
+882 RGIAAFSVLGAGIKSLGAS
-894 LKSLGTSFL
+894 F
-903 TMVGGWPGLIVTGIT
+903 MAMIGGWPGLIITGIS

-933 QIKQSADELKDR
+933 QMKQSADELKDR
-945 YKSIFEFLKN
+945 YKSIVEFLQN
-955 NPINEIINKKDDKA
+955 NPINEVINKKDDKA

-999 KSHEERLRYLREQI
+999 KSHEDRLRYLREQI

-1021 IAQTNIQS
+1021 IAQNKIQS
-1029 GDNFENIKKMFEQ
+1029 GDNFENIKKIFEQ
-1042 NKEYLQSIY
+1042 DKEYLQSIY

-1076 MEHFKEEVSEL
+1076 MEHFKEEAEKL

-1113 NMLAHVEIPKEQAD
+1113 NMLAQVEIPKDQAD

-1143 LRGQVRSEMT
+1143 LRGQVRSELQ

-1178 NKVKELMQEARERL
+1178 NKVKELMQEARQRL

-1216 DLIYRENGKPD
+1216 NLVYSNQGKPD
-1227 PVTQQTNDNFYHSG
+1227 PVTQQTNDNFYQSG
-1241 MDLRRNA
+1241 MGRRVNA
-1248 PDLVAFKNKWQKTGS
+1248 ADLVASKNKWQKAGQ
-1263 GSVYGINNAAHQDI
+1263 GSVYSINNAAHQDI
-1277 DSAYNELAAVN
+1277 DSAYNELAAIN
-1288 KAYKK
+1288 KAYNK

-1299 QVETA
+1299 QVEKA

-1326 AKKSNKIPKQ
+1326 AKKSNKTPKDRG
-1336 NSDKED
+1336 NKDD
-1342 KELKTLKER
+1342 KELKALREK

-1359 SELQKYRK
+1359 TELQKYRK

-1376 LMKDNNFAPIAKY
+1376 LMKDKNFAPIKGY

-1397 GSSIRQL
+1397 GGSIRQL
-1404 VGSISKTTEDRKTF
+1404 VGRLSRNTEERKSF

-1424 DISRKDREEEQK
+1424 GISSKEREEEQK

-1456 DLYRQLYDLT
+1456 DLYKQLYDLT
-1466 GDSQGSMQIAFQGK
+1466 GDSQGAMQVAFQGN

-1489 SLMKQIQGELDK
+1489 SLMKQIQDELDK
-1501 SHPGKNAADVTS
+1501 SHPGTKAADVTA
-1513 LSDEVFNK
+1513 LSDNEFNK
-1521 DFGEKSETLSVL
+1521 LFGEKSETLSVL
-1533 VQRYKKEND
+1533 VQRYKKESD
-1542 KVRLDTIKTM
+1542 KVRLDTIKNM
-1552 TELIKNNRTIEQQ
+1552 VELIKNNRTIEQQ

-1579 IWESNTTPEMKKRAS
+1579 IWESSTTTEMKKRAS
-1594 EGEDKEWQDKRAKLE
+1594 EGENKEWQDKRAKLE

-1615 NSDWVTIFDDLD
+1615 NTDWVTIFDDLD
-1627 RVSSNTIDTMCTA
+1627 RVSSNTIDTMCTE

-1665 RNEQLDRNP
+1665 RNEKIDRSP
-1674 FSVMFSTIGQGNAIG
+1674 FGVMFNTIGQGNAIG
-1689 DFLKRSL
+1689 DFLKRSE
-1696 PDKKGKY
+1696 PGKDGKY
-1703 LVSSEAGKRMGIEE
+1703 IVSAEAGKRMGMQE
-1717 GQYTKGE
+1717 GKYTKGE
-1724 LESAQQGKYDDFG
+1724 LENEQQGKYTDFS
-1737 KTLQGV
+1737 KSLQSV
-1743 ANKFKALETIMSPV
+1743 ANKFKALESIMSPV
-1757 IDLFAAYGK
+1757 VDLFAAFGK
-1766 EDTVLGGVLKG
+1766 EDTVAGGIIQG
-1777 GSDALGA
+1777 GSDALSAAGSTAGA
-1784 AANTASSIS
+1784 LNN
-1793 ALGEM
+1793 LG
-1798 NGLGFLKDAGPYG
+1798 LKKAGPYG

-1845 MENLSKNLQHAIET
+1845 MENLTKNLQHAIEI

-1864 YSYTMDNKTISKF
+1864 YSYTMNDKTRNKLTE
-1877 NKVLETFQKEN
+1877 VLETFRKEN
-1888 TRFNFKTQEWE
+1888 TKFNFQTQKWE
-1899 KTSKNKS
+1899 KTNKNKS
-1906 KYSEETARQVEKSLG
+1906 RYSEQTAEQVEKSLQNK
-1921 DKNSNFDAQLA
+1921 DSNFDAQLA
-1932 SLMVQRDEIQK
+1932 SLMVQRDELQK

-1960 DYDMQIEEANQQISE
+1960 DYDAQIEEANQQISE
-1975 FAQEWAKTIYGID
+1975 FAQEWAKTIYSID

-2014 EDKVKELMNGLT
+2014 EDKVKELMNSLT
-2026 KNILSQKIM
+2026 KNILSQKIL
-2035 EVALKPTLDN
+2035 EVALKPTLVN
-2045 LEGKLKA
+2045 LENTLKA
-2052 NGGKLQAEDV
+2052 NGGKLEAEDV
-2062 LSITDDLIAAEGN
+2062 LSITDSLIAAEGN

-2080 VAILDSLKEK
+2080 VSILDSLKEK

-2111 EIADLLAS
+2111 ETADLLAS

-2134 LTIITEAVKLLPNI
+2134 LAIVVEAVKLLPNL

-2156 TQLNTLVSLAQSRN
+2156 TQLNTLVSLSQARN